1 MTREQYLCVMG
12 WIRGKK
18 YGIACVKW
26 SGKIITY
33 LTAFVYVAA
42 ILFLGWQRDLRILPF
57 LFVPALS
64 FLLVS
69 VFRARYGAAR
79 PYEKYGFT
87 PLVPKDT
94 RAKSFPS
101 RHVFSIFVIASVVSF
116 LWFVPGVLL
125 LLLGGILAFLR
136 VAMGVHFPKDV
147 LAGAMIGI
155 FCGCIGMELWMLWG
169 P

>member
-26 SGKIITY
+26 SGKVITY
-33 LTAFVYVAA
+33 LTAFVYAAA
-42 ILFLGWQRDLRILPF
+42 ILFLGWHRDLRMVPF
-57 LFVPALS
+57 LLVPAVS
-64 FLLVS
+64 FVLVS
-69 VFRARYGAAR
+69 VFRAAYGAVR
-79 PYEKYGFT
+79 PYEKYGFV

-94 RAKSFPS
+94 QAKSFPS
-101 RHVFSIFVIASVVSF
+101 RHVFSIFVIATVVSD
-116 LWFVPGVLL
+116 LWFVPGAVL

-147 LAGAMIGI
+147 LAGAAAGI
-155 FCGCIGMELWMLWG
+155 LCGWAGMGLWLLWV

>member
-1 MTREQYLCVMG
+1 MTREQYLSVMG
-12 WIRGKK
+12 WIRDKK

-26 SGKIITY
+26 SGKVITY

-57 LFVPALS
+57 LFVPAVS
-64 FLLVS
+64 FILVS
-69 VFRARYGAAR
+69 VFRANYGAVR
-79 PYEKYGFT
+79 PYEKYGFA

-101 RHVFSIFVIASVVSF
+101 RHVFSIFIIATVVCY
-116 LWFVPGVLL
+116 LWSVPGVVL

-147 LAGAMIGI
+147 LAGAAIGI
-155 FCGCIGMELWMLWG
+155 FCGCAGMGLWLLWW

>member
-26 SGKIITY
+26 SGKVITY
-33 LTAFVYVAA
+33 LTAFVYAAA
-42 ILFLGWQRDLRILPF
+42 ILFLGRQGDLQILPV
-57 LFVPALS
+57 LIVPALS
-64 FLLVS
+64 FFLVS
-69 VFRARYGAAR
+69 VFRARYGAVR
-79 PYEKYGFT
+79 PYEKYGFA

-94 RAKSFPS
+94 QAKSFPS
-101 RHVFSIFVIASVVSF
+101 RHVFSIFVIAAVISY
-116 LWFVPGVLL
+116 LWIVPGVVL

-147 LAGAMIGI
+147 LAGAAMGI
-155 FCGCIGMELWMLWG
+155 FCGCAGMGLWMLWG